1 MTKGRTWIFLAG
13 VVLGVAGGVAGRS
26 LYGPAPNPQEAALLA
41 SLYVQT
47 AAEYRACCLQTYAWA
62 SERLAEKLKGRAG
75 RGTRPSG
82 SRPAVVLD
90 LDETV
95 LDNSAFQTFLD
106 RERLPYGDRYWE
118 EWEENYPQE
127 VRAIPGACEFIQEA
141 QKKGVTAVYIS
152 NRLEKYKAST
162 VRALEHLGIATEGI
176 PNRLLLRADGAPS
189 DKTGRRKH
197 AEERYDVLLYVGDN
211 LRDFSEE
218 FVARPGEDEQGQ
230 KNAIEER
237 NRKVDANRRRWG
249 VDWFVLP
256 NPVYGEWQNL
266 LGKDPRGKLRPTTMR
281 RR

>member
-1 MTKGRTWIFLAG
+1 MTKGRIWIFLAG

-26 LYGPAPNPQEAALLA
+26 LYGPAANPQEAALLA

-62 SERLAEKLKGRAG
+62 SERLAEKLKARAG
-75 RGTRPSG
+75 EKQ
-82 SRPAVVLD
+82 PAVVLD

-95 LDNSAFQTFLD
+95 LDNSPFQTFLD
-106 RERLPYGDRYWE
+106 RERLPYSDRYWE
-118 EWEENYPQE
+118 DWEENYPDE
-127 VRAIPGACEFIQEA
+127 VDVIPGAREFITEA
-141 QKKGVTAVYIS
+141 QKKGVIVVYIS
-152 NRLEKYKAST
+152 NRLEKYKTST
-162 VRALEHLGIATEGI
+162 VRALKSLGIATEGI
-176 PNRLLLRADGAPS
+176 EDHLLLRGDGAPS
-189 DKTGRRKH
+189 DKTARRKQ
-197 AEERYDVLLYVGDN
+197 AEERYDVLLYVGDS

-218 FVARPGEDEQGQ
+218 FAARPKEDGEAQ

-266 LGKDPRGKLRPTTMR
+266 LGNDPRSKMRPTTMR
-281 RR
+281 RP